1 MTSTTTTTFAPLPPE
16 GLPVALFAQRPGVR
30 SVETLRRVCGNMFLV
45 HHARPRSA
53 PTGPMRTRE
62 LHSEDEH
69 TGEVLFLIFALR
81 RQEASPHAFIS
92 VGRIPGN
99 DVVLRDE
106 TVSKFHAFF
115 RESAAGLELQD
126 GRSRNGTF
134 VDDQPVAARGAGP
147 GVAVAAGRVI
157 RFGSVSCVLLDA
169 QGVSDLVTRLV
180 PQR

>member
-1 MTSTTTTTFAPLPPE
+1 MTSTTASGLLPPE
-16 GLPVALFAQRPGVR
+16 GLPVALFAQRAGVR
-30 SVETLRRVCGNMFLV
+30 GVEALRKTYGNAFLV
-45 HHARPRSA
+45 HHARPHTA

-69 TGEVLFLIFALR
+69 TGEVLFLIFAVR
-81 RQEASPHAFIS
+81 RQEASAHTFVS

-115 RESAAGLELQD
+115 RDTPAGLELQD

-134 VDDQPVAARGAGP
+134 VDDQPVAPRGAGP
-147 GVAVAAGRVI
+147 GAAVAPGRVL
-157 RFGSVSCVLLDA
+157 RVGSVSCVLLDA

-180 PQR
+180 PR